1 MAKNH
6 NGMRPQD
13 IVILLKKVTD
23 KGRGLLNGQIA
34 KELCISAS
42 EVSEALERCRIARL
56 VDTTKQRV
64 NILALEEFLVHGL
77 KYVFPV
83 QPQSVVRGVATAI
96 SASPMKE
103 KIVSGNEQ
111 YVWPDAKGNMR
122 GTAIT
127 PLYKTVPA
135 AVAADDMLYKLLAIV
150 DTLRIGRAREVEIA
164 KVELKS
170 LLAGYDVK

>member
-23 KGRGLLNGQIA
+23 IGRGLLNGQIA
-34 KELCISAS
+34 KELGLSAS

-103 KIVSGNEQ
+103 KIESRQEQ
-111 YVWPDAKGNMR
+111 YVWPYAKGNMR
-122 GTAIT
+122 GAAIT
-127 PLYKTVPA
+127 PLYKTVPT
-135 AVAADDMLYKLLAIV
+135 AVAEDYILYKLLALV

-170 LLAGYDVK
+170 ILTGYDVK